1 MPIQI
6 AFLLFT
12 IIFFLY
18 SVVAQWLSK
27 RSITAPMVFVVVG
40 AAFSAFGWI
49 SLSVSSE
56 TIKRLVELTLALLL
70 FADATTLNFRQV
82 KEDSV
87 LPGRLLLITMPLIIL
102 LGGLTAFALFPG
114 EEIGF
119 AFLIASILAPTDAA
133 LGLPIFAN
141 KKVPVRIRRAL
152 NVESGLN
159 DGLATPFVSLFAALA
174 VAEFSGRLVNWF
186 TFALLE
192 IAIAIAVGVGV
203 GLLGGWLMRLSRQ
216 QRLSILAIEQ
226 TGVLALPL
234 IAYLGSLTLGGNGFI
249 AAFVGGMIYGYIIK
263 EKHHQSVETTERI
276 GNILSVVVWTIF
288 GAYLVLPLFT
298 SFNPMALLY
307 ALLSLTFLRMLPV
320 ALALRGL
327 GFRWD
332 TRLLMGWLGPRG
344 LASVVFTIIA
354 FESFLEVGR
363 DVDTL
368 FSAVGWTI
376 LLSVLLHGFSA
387 KPLAIWYARRLKTAN
402 PGAPE
407 FNTVSELEAAIEINL
422 NHEISE

>member
-1 MPIQI
+1 MPPQI
-6 AFLLFT
+6 SLLIFA
-12 IIFFLY
+12 ILFFLY
-18 SVVAQWLSK
+18 AVVAQWFTK
-27 RSITAPMVFVVVG
+27 RSITSPMVFVAVG
-40 AAFSAFGWI
+40 AVFSGLGWI
-49 SLSVSSE
+49 DLSLTSE

-82 KEDSV
+82 KEDSL
-87 LPGRLLLITMPLIIL
+87 LPGRLLLIGMPLIIL

-133 LGLPIFAN
+133 LGLPIFTN

-152 NVESGLN
+152 NIESGLN

-174 VAEFSGRLVNWF
+174 VAEFSGKLVNWF

-203 GLLGGWLMRLSRQ
+203 GLLGGWLMKLSRQ
-216 QRLSILAIEQ
+216 RRLTTLAVEQ
-226 TGVLALPL
+226 IGVLALPI
-234 IAYLGSLTLGGNGFI
+234 IAYLGSLSLGGNGFI
-249 AAFVGGMIYGYIIK
+249 AAFVGGMFYGFIIH
-263 EKHHQSVETTERI
+263 EKHHLSVETTEKL
-276 GNILSVVVWTIF
+276 GTVLSMMVWTVF
-288 GAYLVLPLFT
+288 GVYLVLPLFFD
-298 SFNPMALLY
+298 FNPLALLY
-307 ALLSLTFLRMLPV
+307 GLLSLTFLRMLPV

-332 TRLLMGWLGPRG
+332 TRLVMGWLGPRG

-354 FESFLEVGR
+354 FETFHEVGR
-363 DVDTL
+363 PVDTL
-368 FSAVGWTI
+368 FAAAGWTI

-387 KPLAIWYARRLKTAN
+387 KPLAIWYARRLKTTS

-407 FNTVSELEAAIEINL
+407 FNAVSELEVAMNSNL
-422 NHEISE
+422 NHESSE